1 MIIRIGDERRHL
13 IDEHLSKLKN
23 QLTSAFVLKD
33 KNNRE
38 AIVDSLTTC
47 IKLMPH
53 KVNIYTYLIA
63 ATSLE
68 DFDFAT
74 QIVNRVVQIL
84 NESLVQYGDCF
95 TSKNSSRVLGN
106 LA

>member
-1 MIIRIGDERRHL
+1 METTLQTSVQQPLVQQAQPISQLDKLKLMIIRIGDERRHL

-74 QIVNRVVQIL
+74 
-84 NESLVQYGDCF
+84 
-95 TSKNSSRVLGN
+95 
-106 LA
+106 

>member
-1 MIIRIGDERRHL
+1 
-13 IDEHLSKLKN
+13 
-23 QLTSAFVLKD
+23 
-33 KNNRE
+33 
-38 AIVDSLTTC
+38 
-47 IKLMPH
+47 
-53 KVNIYTYLIA
+53 LIA